1 MKGCFTLAKDKFD
14 KYTQYDIIG
23 TLDKN
28 EDEKLILIADGMEY
42 DFVEEIAEN
51 MLGQQ
56 VQIKCQVD
64 C

>member
-14 KYTQYDIIG
+14 KYTQYDIVG
-23 TLDKN
+23 TLDKD
-28 EDEKLILIADGMEY
+28 EDNKLILVADGMEY
-42 DFVEEIAEN
+42 DFEEIVED